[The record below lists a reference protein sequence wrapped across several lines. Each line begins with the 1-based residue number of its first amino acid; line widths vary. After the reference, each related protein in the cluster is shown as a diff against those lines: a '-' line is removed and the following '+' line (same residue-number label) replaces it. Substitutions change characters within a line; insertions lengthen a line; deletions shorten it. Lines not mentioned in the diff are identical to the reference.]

1 MMTKD
6 LIGKL
11 LRLFDKRA
19 DVFGKSPA
27 HQACRKALNDV
38 LVKFEQWRHA

>member
-19 DVFGKSPA
+19 DVFGNRQPTKPA
-27 HQACRKALNDV
+27 AR
-38 LVKFEQWRHA
+38 R